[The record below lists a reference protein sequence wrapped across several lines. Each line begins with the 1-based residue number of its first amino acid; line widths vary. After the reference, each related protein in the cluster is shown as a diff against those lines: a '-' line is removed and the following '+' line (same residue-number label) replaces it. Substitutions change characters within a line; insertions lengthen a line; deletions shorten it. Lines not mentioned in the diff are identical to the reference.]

1 MSHRTHTVIH
11 GSLHQRLYTG
21 WIRRQNPWLAPPPF
35 SRSTWF
41 ACGFAAATA
50 VCALIVLSVMR

>member
-1 MSHRTHTVIH
+1 MTRPTRTLIH

-41 ACGFAAATA
+41 AYGFAAATMFCA
-50 VCALIVLSVMR
+50 VIVLSVMR